1 MRPGELI
8 IFLLAGAA
16 LLAVILISWV
26 IFRKRKKWAI
36 VLTAVLVVGYTGFY
50 LYFPTLKVNM
60 HAKRYEQVIQYL
72 AENYPNQEFTIIP
85 EHFEEGYRVGQF
97 RVNDRKTPMVGVTL
111 RVDKKGQVTQGGTWG
126 GVWTNREYPSQREL
140 WQELEYTFRDDYTL
154 DMEIAEVTKQ
164 DEWIDG
170 SLTVFALTIDNMPTI
185 AIFTYSSGGY
195 GLLDIQQGAHEGFVF
210 IEHDGNV
217 FIYIDERYQEETIT
231 IHLENREDY
240 TLKTEQNKGRLIV
253 EKY

>member
-26 IFRKRKKWAI
+26 IFRKKKKWAI
-36 VLTAVLVVGYTGFY
+36 VLSAVLVVGYAGYY
-50 LYFPTLKVNM
+50 LYFPTLKVNT

-72 AENYPNQEFTIIP
+72 AENHPNQEFTVIP

-97 RVNDRKTPMVGVTL
+97 TVNDRQTSEIGVTL
-111 RVDKKGQVTQGGTWG
+111 RVDKKGQVTQVGTW
-126 GVWTNREYPSQREL
+126 TKRDYPKQQEL
-140 WQELEYTFRDDYTL
+140 WQELELMFRESYTL
-154 DMEIAEVTKQ
+154 DKEIAKVTKQ
-164 DEWIDG
+164 DVRIDG
-170 SLTVFALTIDNMPTI
+170 ELTVFALTIDDIPTI

-195 GLLDIQQGAHEGFVF
+195 GLLDLQQGEREGFVL

-217 FIYIDERYQEETIT
+217 FIYIDERYQEELIT
-231 IHLENREDY
+231 IHLENGEDY
-240 TLKTEQNKGRLIV
+240 TLKTDQNKGRLIV